1 MLTYSIK
8 PRKTDAVNGAI
19 RLLALKYDTDTLPV
33 FHSSRSLNKVLS
45 WMQEYKMHKVD
56 VVILYLAYSLTYK
69 KDAAST
75 PTPGG

>member
-1 MLTYSIK
+1 
-8 PRKTDAVNGAI
+8 
-19 RLLALKYDTDTLPV
+19 
-33 FHSSRSLNKVLS
+33 
-45 WMQEYKMHKVD
+45 MQEYKMHKVD